1 MADPSLIDDFRA
13 LVTTL
18 EKRGIDYAACG
29 GMAVNIHGHVRATTD
44 IDLLILE
51 SDKDRTLGA
60 LADLGF
66 VFVAGPIPFDSGTDR
81 ARILFRA
88 SRIDGAD
95 LLTVDLLLVTP
106 VLEPAWRSRQEFDW
120 EGDRVRVVSLEGLTS
135 MKLLAG
141 RHQDLADLENLG
153 VEVDR

>member
-1 MADPSLIDDFRA
+1 VAEPSLIEDFRA

-18 EKRGIDYAACG
+18 ERRGIDYAACG
-29 GMAVNIHGHVRATTD
+29 GMAVIIHGHVRATTD
-44 IDLLILE
+44 IDLLVLE
-51 SDKDRTLGA
+51 PDKDRILNV
-60 LADLGF
+60 LAELGF
-66 VFVAGPIPFDSGTDR
+66 TFVAGPIPFDSGTDR

-95 LLTVDLLLVTP
+95 VLTVDLLLVTP
-106 VLEPAWRSRQEFDW
+106 VLEGAWRSRQEFEWD
-120 EGDRVRVVSLEGLTS
+120 GDRVRVVSLEGLTS

-153 VEVDR
+153 VEVER